1 MEHIHSSIEKIL
13 NRPDVAESVRQIEQR
28 VLRHPGVVIF
38 LRSHPEIDQ
47 RMIERGMLKL
57 NEYAE
62 QMDGNRII
70 PEKAVIEGYQ
80 PVLHLEKGQITV
92 AYEKTEETREREN
105 ERALEKR
112 FKSLFLPDEVR
123 DANFSDFD
131 LSTTDRKLA
140 LRAASQFLNS
150 VRTKQPVRGL
160 YLHGSFGVGKTYLL
174 AAIGN
179 ALKKEKVAAILVHAP
194 GFVSEAK
201 RRIRTDSFDSFLEGF
216 QTVPVLLID
225 DIGAESIS
233 QWVRDELFGII
244 LQYRM
249 MHRLPTLFS
258 SNLSYDE
265 LELHFGIT
273 NDAGD
278 KLKAMRLMERI
289 RTTTNP
295 IEFLGENRRR
305 Y

>member
-1 MEHIHSSIEKIL
+1 M
-13 NRPDVAESVRQIEQR
+13 
-28 VLRHPGVVIF
+28 F
-38 LRSHPEIDQ
+38 LRTHPEIDQ

-62 QMDGNRII
+62 QMDGNRLI
-70 PEKAVIEGYQ
+70 ESKAVIEGYQ
-80 PVLHLEKGQITV
+80 PILHVEKGQIV
-92 AYEKTEETREREN
+92 VSYEKSQALKDRED
-105 ERALEKR
+105 ERALEKK

-140 LRAASQFLNS
+140 LRAASQFLNHLRS
-150 VRTKQPVRGL
+150 KEQVKGL

-179 ALKKEKVAAILVHAP
+179 ALKKERIATILVHAP
-194 GFVSEAK
+194 GFVAEAK
-201 RRIRTDSFDSFLEGF
+201 RRIRSDSFDTFLEGF
-216 QTVPVLLID
+216 QTIPVLLID

-233 QWVRDELFGII
+233 PWVRDELFGII

-273 NDAGD
+273 NDQGD
-278 KLKAMRLMERI
+278 KLKAARLMERI
-289 RTTTNP
+289 RTTTQP